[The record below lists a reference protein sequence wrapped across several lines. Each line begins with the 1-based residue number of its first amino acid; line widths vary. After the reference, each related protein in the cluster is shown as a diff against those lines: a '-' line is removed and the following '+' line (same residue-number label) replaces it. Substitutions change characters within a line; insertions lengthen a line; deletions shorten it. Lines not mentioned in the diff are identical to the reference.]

1 MLQLR
6 IPLYYSYVYYF
17 TTALHTTL
25 IHLRILI
32 YYRYSYYFTT
42 GRREL
47 QAQIAAHREREEEV
61 ETDSIPNLLLI
72 RYLLHYRSQ
81 SYRHRLRR
89 IESGRRRWRRT
100 AGAQFS

>member
-1 MLQLR
+1 M
-6 IPLYYSYVYYF
+6 YYF
-17 TTALHTTL
+17 TTATHTTL

-81 SYRHRLRR
+81 SYRRRLRR
-89 IESGRRRWRRT
+89 IENGRRRWRRT